1 MQFWNAWQRS
11 LGYLINALH
20 SPSYSLNNQQMA
32 EEENNFHNFS
42 LYSSANFQDADETR
56 PAGSYMEAV
65 GGGNDAIQTLV
76 NHSFQRHISEVVP
89 TNSPMMVGLAGPANW
104 RKRLREM
111 MVRQNEQVLSFLL
124 KPSTEHSILGPAEKA
139 LRRYAFR
146 QDFDTNQIRPL
157 RHILNDAS
165 GALMVQQEVEQ
176 RLAEKGQSTLQELRQ
191 QVGSIIELYKET
203 GEKLLEVE
211 NQLKLRLEK
220 MDKVQKRVGLIME
233 LQTNESTPELIE
245 ALEHYLQT
253 SFKDLTIESQYNS
266 LLHLYQKHKMLYEA
280 IQVFKTG
287 NDFQSEPICTICL
300 NEHVTTALDP
310 CGHTFC
316 SVCVRRL
323 NNDCGICRT
332 RIKNRLK
339 VYFS

>member
-1 MQFWNAWQRS
+1 
-11 LGYLINALH
+11 
-20 SPSYSLNNQQMA
+20 MA
-32 EEENNFHNFS
+32 EEDNNFHNFS

-56 PAGSYMEAV
+56 PASSYMEAV
-65 GGGNDAIQTLV
+65 GGGNDAIQSLV

-89 TNSPMMVGLAGPANW
+89 SNSPMLVGMAVPTSNW

-124 KPSTEHSILGPAEKA
+124 KPSSEHPTIGPAEKA
-139 LRRYAFR
+139 LRRYAVR
-146 QDFDTNQIRPL
+146 QDFDTHQIRPL
-157 RHILNDAS
+157 KHLFNDAS
-165 GALMVQQEVEQ
+165 GVQLIQAEVEQ
-176 RLAEKGQSTLQELRQ
+176 RLAEKGPSNLQQIRQ
-191 QVGSIIELYKET
+191 QVGAIIDLYKET

-211 NQLKLRLEK
+211 NQLKLRLDK
-220 MDKVQKRVGLIME
+220 MDKIQKRVGLIME
-233 LQTNESTPELIE
+233 LETNDTTPELVE

-253 SFKDLTIESQYNS
+253 RFTDLTIESQYKS

-287 NDFQSEPICTICL
+287 NDFQNEPICSICL
-300 NEHVTTALDP
+300 NDHVNVAIDP

-316 SVCVRRL
+316 NTCARRM

-332 RIKNRLK
+332 RIKNRIK
-339 VYFS
+339 VFFS

>member
-1 MQFWNAWQRS
+1 
-11 LGYLINALH
+11 
-20 SPSYSLNNQQMA
+20 MA
-32 EEENNFHNFS
+32 EEDNNFHTFS

-89 TNSPMMVGLAGPANW
+89 SNSPMLCGISGPTSNW

-124 KPSTEHSILGPAEKA
+124 KPSVEHPTIGPAEKA
-139 LRRYAFR
+139 LRRYAVR
-146 QDFDTNQIRPL
+146 QDFDTHQVRPL
-157 RHILNDAS
+157 KHLFNDAS
-165 GALMVQQEVEQ
+165 GVQMIQAEVEQ
-176 RLAEKGQSTLQELRQ
+176 RLAEKGPSNLQQIRQ

-211 NQLKLRLEK
+211 NQLKLRLDK
-220 MDKVQKRVGLIME
+220 MDKIQTRVGLIME
-233 LQTNESTPELIE
+233 LETNDTTPELVG

-253 SFKDLTIESQYNS
+253 RFTDLSIEPQYKS
-266 LLHLYQKHKMLYEA
+266 LLHLYQKHKMLYDA

-287 NDFQSEPICTICL
+287 NDFQSEPICSICL
-300 NEHVTTALDP
+300 NEHVNIAIDP

-316 SVCVRRL
+316 SICARRM

-332 RIKNRLK
+332 RIKNRIK
-339 VYFS
+339 VFFS